1 MKTWHKA
8 LFWVIWGPAA
18 FAIDYFQGPWGIVGL
33 TLAAVAGMFLYKLMD
48 WDPNGQDGLP
58 KLPIPTIIGEES
70 K

>member
-48 WDPNGQDGLP
+48 LDPNGQDGLP